1 MVCLPRRRQ
10 SDIPLN
16 QCFYVFVAD
25 KDIKLKLRNE
35 LNELK
40 PGYTEGEMGDRA
52 YHMLEDICGKT
63 ASTGAE
69 QPTSA
74 G

>member
-1 MVCLPRRRQ
+1 MSTTETSVRYNTQ
-10 SDIPLN
+10 SMLWVLN
-16 QCFYVFVAD
+16 NIWD
-25 KDIKLKLRNE
+25 KDIKLKRRNE

-40 PGYTEGEMGDRA
+40 PRCTEGEMGDLA

>member
-1 MVCLPRRRQ
+1 MCTTTETSV
-10 SDIPLN
+10 SYTT
-16 QCFYVFVAD
+16 QCFDVFVAH

-40 PGYTEGEMGDRA
+40 PRCTEGEMGDLA